1 MKKKNSYK
9 QFTPYVVLVVV
20 IAVILLVFGLGNNK
34 SHDIT
39 YNELLQYLSENKVT
53 EITTSER
60 RSDGV
65 LYITGKLS
73 DYQSNETFSVN
84 VPNTEITVETF
95 EGKREVPQFKCEINW
110 DPEID
115 CCECDECCPH
125 YMEETIGVDYTY
137 DITHQTITTDSYM
150 KVVITCHKDSEKCMV
165 TTTTNTNKVFVNTY
179 IAESTATRHHPN
191 RWEWRCVNQLTLERG

>member
-84 VPNTEITVETF
+84 VPNTEITVETISNA
-95 EGKREVPQFKCEINW
+95 KQ
-110 DPEID
+110 
-115 CCECDECCPH
+115 
-125 YMEETIGVDYTY
+125 
-137 DITHQTITTDSYM
+137 
-150 KVVITCHKDSEKCMV
+150 
-165 TTTTNTNKVFVNTY
+165 
-179 IAESTATRHHPN
+179 
-191 RWEWRCVNQLTLERG
+191 